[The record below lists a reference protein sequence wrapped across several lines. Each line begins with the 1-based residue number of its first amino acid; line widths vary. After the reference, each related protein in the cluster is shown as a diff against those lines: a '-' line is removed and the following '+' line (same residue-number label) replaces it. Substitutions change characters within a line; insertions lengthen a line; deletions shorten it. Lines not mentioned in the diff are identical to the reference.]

1 MLPTVVR
8 ALSGYR
14 FSCPVNGSPPIYTAF
29 IKNFAVLVNTSYI
42 ATIPLN
48 EEGNY
53 SCVANNKYGV
63 DTKHFYVVFNGKCIL
78 Q

>member
-8 ALSGYR
+8 ALSGYKL
-14 FSCPVNGSPPIYTAF
+14 SCPVNGSSPIYTAF
-29 IKNFAVLVNTSYI
+29 IRNFTVLINTTYT

-53 SCVANNKYGV
+53 SCVATNKYGV
-63 DTKHFYVVFNGKCIL
+63 DTKDFYVIFNGEYGI
-78 Q
+78 